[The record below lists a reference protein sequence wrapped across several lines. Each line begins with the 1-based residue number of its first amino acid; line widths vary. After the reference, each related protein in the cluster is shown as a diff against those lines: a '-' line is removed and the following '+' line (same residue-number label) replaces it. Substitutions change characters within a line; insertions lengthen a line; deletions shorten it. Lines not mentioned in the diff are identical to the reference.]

1 MPNNENN
8 EYLDQVQLD
17 KIYDIHDA
25 RIKIGSLLP
34 EEVER
39 ILNNMGMSRLEIGSE
54 LNNGDKV
61 KVVDGPFKNMYGK
74 IDNIDKDNNSLT
86 VLIDLFGQ
94 ETPVEVTISQVEKA

>member
-34 EEVER
+34 EEVE
-39 ILNNMGMSRLEIGSE
+39 GKE
-54 LNNGDKV
+54 GDIY
-61 KVVDGPFKNMYGK
+61 FY
-74 IDNIDKDNNSLT
+74 
-86 VLIDLFGQ
+86 IDL
-94 ETPVEVTISQVEKA
+94 EHPYSPAE